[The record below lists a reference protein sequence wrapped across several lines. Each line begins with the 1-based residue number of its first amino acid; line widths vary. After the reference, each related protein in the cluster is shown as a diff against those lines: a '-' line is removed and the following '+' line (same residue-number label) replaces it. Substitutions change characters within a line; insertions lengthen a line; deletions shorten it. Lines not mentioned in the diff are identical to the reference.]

1 LSPTPF
7 DLLHALA
14 RLTRRLTE
22 EHTATLLPDAL
33 DLVLSASGCVFGAVY
48 LVEQQLTPMALRL
61 PSGGAGPGSVRETVD
76 ALAAEV
82 VALQKRRVVPD
93 LLAATPPIPGAA
105 VTALAAQGALALP
118 IEHARVTVGAMVL
131 LAAEEAA
138 LGAERIA
145 FVEAATHTIGLA
157 VHRDRGAELERIRRE
172 EIEESNRMASIGLLT
187 ASVAHEL
194 RGPVAALVLQL
205 GEQRRLLQ
213 EAAPTGT
220 ASPTL
225 LSELAELTAD
235 LDTAVGRVRGILD
248 QLARLSRR
256 DSQPAEL
263 DLASVVRDAMET
275 VRPYLRRRGIQVS
288 EHLQASAQT
297 TGRRDNLAQVLLNLV
312 LNAADACEQVPE
324 GNRTIRIS
332 VSPDADRAVLQVDDS
347 GPGIPPDAIR
357 TIFTPF
363 YTTKQRGKGTGLG
376 LKICADVVTAH
387 GGHIEVANRPQG
399 GASFRVIL
407 PRRGATAAVPP
418 SGGAKPSAP
427 PPPPARILVIDD
439 DPLFLRAV
447 SRGLKEIAVDTALT
461 ASEAEV
467 RFAAPD
473 YQPDLILCD
482 LHLPGMNGDALHA
495 RIAARDPTLAAR
507 FVFCTGGALAP
518 EEAAYLRE
526 SGCPTLFKP
535 LNLDDVRAMLEEP
548 SESWHHART
557 LTRASSPPAR
567 PGTD

>member
-1 LSPTPF
+1 VAPTPF

-33 DLVLSASGCVFGAVY
+33 DLLLSGSGCVYGAVY
-48 LVEQQLTPMALRL
+48 LVDQQLTPMALRL
-61 PSGGAGPGSVRETVD
+61 PSGGAGPDSVRQTVD

-105 VTALAAQGALALP
+105 ITALAAQGALALP
-118 IEHARVTVGAMVL
+118 IEHARVAVGAVVL
-131 LAAEEAA
+131 LPTEEPA
-138 LGAERIA
+138 LDAERIA

-187 ASVAHEL
+187 GSVAHEL

-213 EAAPTGT
+213 EAATPGADST
-220 ASPTL
+220 TL
-225 LSELAELTAD
+225 VSELAELTAD

-248 QLARLSRR
+248 QLGRLSRR

-263 DLASVVRDAMET
+263 DLAGVVRDAMET
-275 VRPYLRRRGIQVS
+275 VRPYLRRRGIEVS
-288 EHLQASAQT
+288 EHLETSTQT

-312 LNAADACEQVPE
+312 LNAADACEQAPA
-324 GNRTIRIS
+324 GSRTIRVS
-332 VSPDADRAVLQVDDS
+332 VAPDADRAVLQVDDS
-347 GPGIPPDAIR
+347 GPGIPPDAVR

-407 PRRGATAAVPP
+407 PRHGATASTPP
-418 SGGAKPSAP
+418 PGAARPSA

-447 SRGLKEIAVDTALT
+447 RRGLKEITVDTALT
-461 ASEAEV
+461 ASEAEI
-467 RFAAPD
+467 RFALPD
-473 YQPDLILCD
+473 YQPDLVLCD
-482 LHLPGMNGDALHA
+482 LHLPGLNGHTLHA

-507 FVFCTGGALAP
+507 FVFCTGGALSP
-518 EEAAYLRE
+518 EEAAYLRD

-557 LTRASSPPAR
+557 LARASSPPER
-567 PGTD
+567 GGTA